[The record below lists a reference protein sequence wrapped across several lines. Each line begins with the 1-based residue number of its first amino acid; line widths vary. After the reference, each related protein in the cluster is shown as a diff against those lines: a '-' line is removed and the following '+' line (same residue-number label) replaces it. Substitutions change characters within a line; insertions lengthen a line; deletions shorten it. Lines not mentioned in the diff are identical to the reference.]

1 MALAQLG
8 FNGTTMADRAALLSA
23 FTAACCSGATL
34 AWVGLLALGREEALL
49 QVTHL
54 RQCEV
59 QLGLQ
64 CSIGLQG
71 LRLQFTHEAV
81 VTNFL
86 LLAPSDCLAV

>member
-1 MALAQLG
+1 M
-8 FNGTTMADRAALLSA
+8 
-23 FTAACCSGATL
+23 
-34 AWVGLLALGREEALL
+34 

-71 LRLQFTHEAV
+71 LRLERAHKTVVADYLLFVSGHRFAVQSLPLRSSHPQFDV
-81 VTNFL
+81 L
-86 LLAPSDCLAV
+86 LLGNRYENLGKWRWGYVSAGIAGGGFGGG

>member
-1 MALAQLG
+1 M
-8 FNGTTMADRAALLSA
+8 
-23 FTAACCSGATL
+23 
-34 AWVGLLALGREEALL
+34 

-71 LRLQFTHEAV
+71 LRLERAHKTV
-81 VTNFL
+81 VADFL
-86 LLAPSDCLAV
+86 LFEAGLRFAVQSPPFRGSCPQFDVLLLGNRYENLGKWRWGYVSAGIAGGGFGGG

>member
-1 MALAQLG
+1 
-8 FNGTTMADRAALLSA
+8 MADRAALLSA

-71 LRLQFTHEAV
+71 LRLERAHKTVVADYLLFVSGHRFAV
-81 VTNFL
+81 QSL
-86 LLAPSDCLAV
+86 PLKKPAI